1 MANLSFKNKI
11 IALIVAIITT
21 TILISYLSVNH
32 FISAYIH
39 QSDTKNITHNVNLI
53 GEKLNDE
60 LASRLSLATSLNFSM
75 MDIADTAANSGF
87 AKIVKVFN
95 GYAFDET
102 GNMDEAQGQKY
113 VDLAQAQTTEQ
124 VISPVTIDNGVP
136 TLTFSIKRPDDS
148 VDFFVMN
155 LAELGAMITTFST
168 QGSYIELTAGE
179 TVIFSNKQNGH
190 LIPVERTVE
199 VGGQQWNL
207 TGYIDTDSIQA
218 NTDQLNW
225 KITLALML
233 SALVIIVLSVV
244 LLHVSFKPL
253 LRLQSVVGELS
264 QGHGDLTQR
273 LTVESKDE
281 IGQIS
286 DAINRFIA
294 KLQSMFEDVSASA
307 QRIDV
312 AVQDLTL
319 QSSSNLTTLNQH
331 NIETEQ
337 AITAIEELSASA
349 GSVEQSADHAA
360 RLTDTTS
367 QYAEE
372 SKQTV
377 GSAVDSVNLLVSQV
391 SSMSQTIGT
400 MSQDT
405 QQISSVLQV
414 IGDIAEQTNLLA
426 LNAAIEAARA
436 GEQGRGF
443 AVVADEVRALAA
455 RTQDSTSQIND
466 MLAKLRSTTDTVVN
480 EMETTRNRCEETA
493 SRTNQV
499 MDSLNTV
506 TDSVTDINQLN
517 AQMAT
522 SALEQKQVTD
532 EVSRNMAA
540 IQEII
545 RQLNQNASDSR
556 LVGEELST
564 TSESLSRIVGRFK
577 IR

>member
-113 VDLAQAQTTEQ
+113 VDLAQAQTAEQ
-124 VISPVTIDNGVP
+124 AISPVTIDNGVP

-168 QGSYIELTAGE
+168 QGSYVELTAGE

-253 LRLQSVVGELS
+253 LRLKSVVGELS